1 MGRLT
6 AAQWEQARADYE
18 VRGISLGDV
27 ARTFGVATSS
37 VSRKAKA
44 EGWIQGRL
52 QEVVDKKVAAVK
64 EIAQIE
70 TQTQD
75 LPLRMRHTIQ
85 SVVEERL
92 QAEGMIAGW
101 DVALAVKGIE
111 LARTATS
118 AQELETLARARR
130 HLDPHPRGAAPAMQS
145 TAVIVN
151 QQTQA
156 TAGAAVAITEPPTP
170 KADDAVRAALRGDMA
185 GDED

>member
-27 ARTFGVATSS
+27 ARAYGVATSS
-37 VSRKAKA
+37 VSRKARA

-52 QEVVDKKVAAVK
+52 QEVVEKKVAAVK

-101 DVALAVKGIE
+101 DVALAVKGTE
-111 LARTATS
+111 LARAATS

-130 HLDPHPRGAAPAMQS
+130 HLDPHPRGAAPATQS

-156 TAGAAVAITEPPTP
+156 TAGAVAVTESPTP

>member
-27 ARTFGVATSS
+27 ARTYGVATSS
-37 VSRKAKA
+37 VSRKARA

-52 QEVVDKKVAAVK
+52 QEVVEKKVAAVK

-92 QAEGMIAGW
+92 QAEGMIASL

-130 HLDPHPRGAAPAMQS
+130 HLAPHPHGAAPATQS

-156 TAGAAVAITEPPTP
+156 TAGAITITEPPAP

>member
-18 VRGISLGDV
+18 VRGVSLGDI
-27 ARTFGVATSS
+27 ARQYGVATSS
-37 VSRKAKA
+37 VSRKARA

-52 QEVVDKKVAAVK
+52 QGVVEEKVAAVK
-64 EIAQIE
+64 EIARIE

-75 LPLRMRHTIQ
+75 LPLRMRHTLQ

-92 QAEGMIAGW
+92 QAEGMLASL

-111 LARTATS
+111 LAHAATS

-130 HLDPHPRGAAPAMQS
+130 HLAPHQHGAAPATQS
-145 TAVIVN
+145 TSVIVN

-156 TAGAAVAITEPPTP
+156 TAGAAATSEPPTP
-170 KADDAVRAALRGDMA
+170 KADDVVRAALRGDLT
-185 GDED
+185 GDDE